1 MIDEFDECCFAA
13 CLVAVLFD
21 VVSAGGCVVR
31 GDLVESEVDVPACDI
46 ACDDIGVD
54 EDEFAVSCT
63 ELSRLLLI
71 ERVECRA
78 AEVEAWMAGGGDV
91 RCAGGVERAVVLF
104 LEPPPGADVVFGVE
118 LTDVEAVVEVD
129 LPAFGASF
137 VDGTFFIELDDAV
150 VELFPALVF
159 PWSFA
164 AGDVLDDG
172 DGVFEAEGEL
182 EEEFVIA
189 DEDLP
194 VWACDEEAEDESEVE
209 FPDGGFDGEKKNFP
223 AKEESH

>member
-1 MIDEFDECCFAA
+1 MIDEFDECCFTA

-21 VVSAGGCVVR
+21 VVGAGGCVFR

-78 AEVEAWMAGGGDV
+78 AEVEAWVAGGGDV
-91 RCAGGVERAVVLF
+91 RCAGGVERAVVLL

-129 LPAFGASF
+129 LPAFGALF
-137 VDGTFFIELDDAV
+137 VDGAFFIELDDAV

-164 AGDVLDDG
+164 AGDVLDDS
-172 DGVFEAEGEL
+172 DRVFEAEGEL

-194 VWACDEEAEDESEVE
+194 IRACDEEAEDESEVE
-209 FPDGGFDGEKKNFP
+209 FPDDGFDGEEKNFP

>member
-1 MIDEFDECCFAA
+1 MINEFDECCFAA
-13 CLVAVLFD
+13 RLVAVLFD
-21 VVSAGGCVVR
+21 VVGAGR
-31 GDLVESEVDVPACDI
+31 GVFRGYLVEAEVDVPTCDV
-46 ACDDIGVD
+46 ACDDVGVD

-78 AEVEAWMAGGGDV
+78 AEVEAWVAGGGDV
-91 RCAGGVERAVVLF
+91 RCAGGVEGAVVFF
-104 LEPPPGADVVFGVE
+104 LEFSPGADVVFGVE

-129 LPAFGASF
+129 FPAFGALF

-194 VWACDEEAEDESEVE
+194 VRACDEEAEDEAEVK
-209 FPDGGFDGEKKNFP
+209 FPDGGFDGEEENFP
-223 AKEESH
+223 AEEESH